1 MYAAFRKG
9 KWIEYTPS
17 VTASSDPRWTD
28 AHKNIAAAIYAK
40 HAAKQEGARFTFPAD
55 APDREIDFVYAAP
68 RERWNVLQS
77 CAIDER
83 VASDHRPVLTVLSLQ
98 RRGD

>member
-28 AHKNIAAAIYAK
+28 AHKNIAAAIYA
-40 HAAKQEGARFTFPAD
+40 T
-55 APDREIDFVYAAP
+55 
-68 RERWNVLQS
+68 
-77 CAIDER
+77 
-83 VASDHRPVLTVLSLQ
+83 LTVRGVNERNAIKLSEAYVFKQLYPGLEYEPALEKEILSIT
-98 RRGD
+98 RE